1 MKHQARRSYLR
12 GDGASVNLGETR
24 CPSIGA
30 GIAVFLVTCQPELYY
45 TSTAVAS
52 YATTHFPITGIC
64 EEVKILK
71 SLPKVTI
78 YIRRLCSCGWEILFS
93 V

>member
-1 MKHQARRSYLR
+1 MARVSTLVKLVVLP
-12 GDGASVNLGETR
+12 SVQGYDQFYTIELE
-24 CPSIGA
+24 
-30 GIAVFLVTCQPELYY
+30 AVFLVICQPELYY